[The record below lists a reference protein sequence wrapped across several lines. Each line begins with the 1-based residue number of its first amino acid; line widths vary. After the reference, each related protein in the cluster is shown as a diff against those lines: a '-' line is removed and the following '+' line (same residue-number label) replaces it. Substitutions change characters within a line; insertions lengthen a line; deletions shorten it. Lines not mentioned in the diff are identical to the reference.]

1 MTYFTLDTT
10 HYKVDLTAEDA
21 GLWRQNAMTTYDFVR
36 PYMIAARE
44 VEIPYKEIS
53 YKNKPVLFYHVACE
67 GRGWIQ
73 ISTELGNEIL
83 SLVKKHSEKRVSLK
97 ELAVGTIISW
107 LVTGV
112 VVSCWVRR
120 G

>member
-10 HYKVDLTAEDA
+10 HYKVDLTAENA
-21 GLWRQNAMTTYDFVR
+21 GLCRQNAMTTYDFVR

-44 VEIPYKEIS
+44 VEIPYKN
-53 YKNKPVLFYHVACE
+53 NKPVLFYHVACE
-67 GRGWIQ
+67 GGGWIQ
-73 ISTELGNEIL
+73 ISTELGNEII
-83 SLVKKHSEKRVSLK
+83 SLVEKRVYLK

-107 LVTGV
+107 LITGV

-120 G
+120 GLK